1 MMFPELRGREK
12 SQHCLG
18 LGDTQAWDPRIC
30 RESQACL
37 TSLKIERWD
46 GREGSEGKRACSQ
59 VCPEFKPKTHM
70 LEITISSKLSSD
82 LHIQ

>member
-12 SQHCLG
+12 SLHCLG

-30 RESQACL
+30 RESQARL
-37 TSLKIERWD
+37 KSLKIERWD
-46 GREGSEGKRACSQ
+46 GEMGKWACSQ

-70 LEITISSKLSSD
+70 LELTNSSKLSSD